1 MLSYL
6 HVVQPSAER
15 LRAAADEIARAVA
28 QVREAYSQGRV
39 TQEPHLTDRL
49 LGAIETRMEGYEVS
63 GLRWSAKTLSDRGKG
78 SEEKRY
84 GADFVGVL
92 NVALPSY
99 EISKGFLAQAKLLE
113 PDEYLTKDEWD
124 VLVRQCARMLEL
136 SPASFVF
143 LYSTAGVRVVPAHS
157 VTAIGAQAPE
167 ERTPYGLYSRS
178 LRTFFMHHFESFI
191 GDSRIV
197 KPHAITLE
205 ELAREAGS
213 TRGIALALSEIPA

>member
-92 NVALPSY
+92 NV
-99 EISKGFLAQAKLLE
+99 
-113 PDEYLTKDEWD
+113 
-124 VLVRQCARMLEL
+124 EL